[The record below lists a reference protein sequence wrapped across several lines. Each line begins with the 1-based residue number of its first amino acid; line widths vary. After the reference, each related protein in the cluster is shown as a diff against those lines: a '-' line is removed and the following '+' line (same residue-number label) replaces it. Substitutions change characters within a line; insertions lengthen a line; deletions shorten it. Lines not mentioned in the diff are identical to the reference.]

1 MPDVKIA
8 FIDPQATLGALTAK
22 ALLGELGPSAP
33 HIDDEPEQVEP
44 IAAKLATRASLRL
57 GAAPLLGELHDTQI
71 LDQIWPE
78 FDDPEE
84 RSAARLTTLLEEV
97 ADEAQRVHLL
107 AQNVWSQ
114 LPWYKVPD
122 SERTRYDAEFLAYL
136 RRLNGYR
143 DVLQDLDPSS
153 TATDAVYVG
162 LVQRRQ
168 GAGPVPDCIMHM
180 NCAQQLGILADH
192 ADDMG
197 QGFVGRFLETLERV
211 DTKIDDT
218 IDKAKQK
225 IEDIE
230 DRGAAKADEL
240 WDRFTRPIK
249 WAAGIFLGSLVVVG
263 TVATVS
269 IVRSRAANEPR
280 EPQP

>member
-1 MPDVKIA
+1 MPEAKIA

-22 ALLGELGPSAP
+22 ALLGALGPSAP

-57 GAAPLLGELHDTQI
+57 GAPLLGELHYTQV

-78 FDDPEE
+78 FDDPQE
-84 RSAARLTTLLEEV
+84 RTAGRLSTLLEEV

-107 AQNVWSQ
+107 AQDVWPQ

-143 DVLQDLDPSS
+143 DVLQELDPSS

-180 NCAQQLGILADH
+180 YFAQQLGILADH

-197 QGFVGRFLETLERV
+197 QGFVGRFLEILERV
-211 DTKIDDT
+211 DTT
-218 IDKAKQK
+218 IDETIDEASEK
-225 IEDIE
+225 IENIHE
-230 DRGAAKADEL
+230 RGAEKAGEI
-240 WDRFTRPIK
+240 WDRFTRPFM
-249 WAAGIFLGSLVVVG
+249 WAAGILLGSLVVVG